1 MATIDGRTL
10 NHKTL
15 EHIRIQAV
23 RRVIEDG
30 ESPSEVMRSFGLCR
44 TTIYPWLR
52 EFKDKGWEGLAESFA
67 EGPQPKRAAR
77 RQQQVKRWILGRV
90 PRQYGFDFGL
100 WTRRIVQQLI
110 QDKMG
115 I

>member
-10 NHKTL
+10 AHKTL

-30 ESPSEVMRSFGLCR
+30 EPPSEVMRSFGLCR

-52 EFKDKGWEGLAESFA
+52 EFKDKGWEDLAESIA
-67 EGPQPKRAAR
+67 QGPKPAVFTTPLRTR
-77 RQQQVKRWILGRV
+77 TRQNKPTSSL
-90 PRQYGFDFGL
+90 L
-100 WTRRIVQQLI
+100 
-110 QDKMG
+110 
-115 I
+115 